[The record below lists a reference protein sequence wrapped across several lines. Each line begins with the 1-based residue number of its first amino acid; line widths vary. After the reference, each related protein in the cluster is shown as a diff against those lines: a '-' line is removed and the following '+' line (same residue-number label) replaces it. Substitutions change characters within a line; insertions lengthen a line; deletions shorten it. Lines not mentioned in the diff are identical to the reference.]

1 MYKWY
6 RLGNFYNFNQK
17 RSLIIP
23 GARNNAQLLREVK
36 FCSITRSALIKQ
48 IGVIYRADGETLI
61 EFTASPFSEEELQIL
76 LGKFFNADEYGCDAP
91 SFTRRKFVIF
101 NLQSL
106 QKFPAGKNL
115 QDFKSQAEIVEFNA
129 NILLEKLIKMLKYL
143 NEKHN
148 YEAFPDE
155 IIKELRSM
163 IKFVYGSQKP
173 APQECR
179 HTITDDIPASNCTNP
194 ARENSTAL
202 IDLLNKWQNVDIN
215 KVIDLLSKGENPNQ
229 CKPGSFAPVQLL
241 GLRGSSMGSE
251 SGRINVKKMVR
262 LFLWYK
268 ADFFAIFPQSS
279 SFDSGADL
287 LMQKHA
293 LGILNEIIIAYTTLE
308 YPLQKSAQNTAVI
321 REDIRLYGNKIG
333 TSFLYSNGFLLKT
346 YIKELSTLTDAERMA
361 IFPLYVKYFES
372 PGEVSPTKHR
382 ESFDE
387 DFSGENKF
395 VELIYDGNILV
406 GYRLSELIFLENKKK
421 IVVHD
426 MFIVLQ
432 PRYRTDEKM
441 TIFGYRLVNA
451 VMEWFK
457 DYKVGLFFCAAHYNS
472 LRKTNQGL
480 FFPKYEAEEMDDD
493 IQEILNKI
501 YKGSLKYFKNG
512 ITCYVEDD
520 IKVKGSYYTKSKNKN
535 SKIDVDQ
542 RFYKHM
548 LGLSGKDTSQSKRH
562 VVVLCYPGRESSHRL
577 RSMSNELGL
586 NYLYNVLRIAQ
597 GLPTLLPKIFGS
609 FVSMKGDEKDTF
621 DISFLTK
628 PEKCLFWQKSA
639 PSSKSNA
646 LVTIDPIPNSDTLA
660 TSKL

>member
-1 MYKWY
+1 M
-6 RLGNFYNFNQK
+6 
-17 RSLIIP
+17 IIP
-23 GARNNAQLLREVK
+23 GARNNSQLLREVK
-36 FCSITRSALIKQ
+36 FRSITRSALIKQ
-48 IGVIYRADGETLI
+48 IGAIHYADGETLI

-76 LGKFFNADEYGCDAP
+76 LGKFFNADEYGCSAP
-91 SFTRRKFVIF
+91 DFIREKFVIF

-106 QKFPAGKNL
+106 QKLPAGKNP
-115 QDFKSQAEIVEFNA
+115 QDFKSQAEMVEFNSFV
-129 NILLEKLIKMLKYL
+129 LLEKFIKILKYL
-143 NEKHN
+143 NKEHD

-155 IIKELRSM
+155 IINELRSM

-179 HTITDDIPASNCTNP
+179 HMITDDIPASSCTNP

-215 KVIDLLSKGENPNQ
+215 KVIDLFSKGENPNQ
-229 CKPGSFAPVQLL
+229 CKPGSLAPVQLL

-308 YPLQKSAQNTAVI
+308 YPLQKSTQSATVI

-333 TSFLYSNGFLLKT
+333 TGFLYSNGFLLRT
-346 YIKELSTLTDAERMA
+346 YIKELSTLTAAERMA
-361 IFPLYVKYFES
+361 VFALYVKYFES
-372 PGEVSPTKHR
+372 PGEVSPEKYK

-387 DFSGENKF
+387 DFSGENKL
-395 VELIYDGNILV
+395 VELLYDGDLLV

-426 MFIVLQ
+426 MFIVLE
-432 PRYRTDEKM
+432 PKYRTDEKM

-451 VMEWFK
+451 VMEWFE

-480 FFPKYEAEEMDDD
+480 YFPKYQDEEMDED

-501 YKGSLKYFKNG
+501 YKGNPKYFKNG
-512 ITCYVEDD
+512 IICYVEDD
-520 IKVKGSYYTKSKNKN
+520 MKVKGSYYTKSKHKN

-577 RSMSNELGL
+577 RGMSNELGV

-597 GLPTLLPKIFGS
+597 GLPTLLPKIFGPR
-609 FVSMKGDEKDTF
+609 VSMKGGEKDVF
-621 DISFLTK
+621 NISVLSR
-628 PEKCLFWQKSA
+628 PEKLLFWQKDVDTT
-639 PSSKSNA
+639 KGKV
-646 LVTIDPIPNSDTLA
+646 LVAIDPIPNSDTL
-660 TSKL
+660 TPQSNGPKL